1 MHWYALGRKCLLA
14 LFVVGKKATILHYC
28 LARVVFFKDIYG
40 FGDNGAYGVVE
51 YGAAGVS

>member
-1 MHWYALGRKCLLA
+1 MKCVLA
-14 LFVVGKKATILHYC
+14 LFVIGKKATILHYC

-51 YGAAGVS
+51 YGAAGMS

>member
-1 MHWYALGRKCLLA
+1 MPA
-14 LFVVGKKATILHYC
+14 LFVVDKKATILHYC